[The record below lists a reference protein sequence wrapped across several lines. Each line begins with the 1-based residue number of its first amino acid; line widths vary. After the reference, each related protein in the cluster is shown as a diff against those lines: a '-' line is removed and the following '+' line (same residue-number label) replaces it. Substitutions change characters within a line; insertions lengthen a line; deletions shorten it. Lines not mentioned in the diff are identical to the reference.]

1 MISSSRSTY
10 HALYIEL
17 GMRIFIAE
25 DQLKLAASIKR
36 GLERYGFAVDH
47 LANGAEVAE
56 HLIVHHKLYDVI
68 LLDLM
73 LPGRSGFDICHS
85 LRERGIATPILVLT
99 AKNTTADKVV
109 LLNAGAD
116 DYLTKPF
123 SFAELVARLQALM
136 RRPDHSLPTELC
148 VGALR
153 LDEGKHKVFCNEK
166 EVKLT
171 AKEFSLLEFFM
182 RHPDEVLD
190 RELILDHVWDFNF
203 NSFSNVVDVHVKNLR
218 KKLCQT
224 EEKVFIETVEGVGY
238 RLVS

>member
-1 MISSSRSTY
+1 
-10 HALYIEL
+10 
-17 GMRIFIAE
+17 MRIFIAE
-25 DQLKLAASIKR
+25 DQIKLAMSIKR

-47 LANGAEVAE
+47 KINGSEAAE
-56 HLIVHHKLYDVI
+56 HLIIHHNTYDVVI
-68 LLDLM
+68 LDLM
-73 LPGRSGFDICHS
+73 LPGRSGFDICRA
-85 LRERGIATPILVLT
+85 LRDRGIKVPILILT

-123 SFAELVARLQALM
+123 SFAELVARIQALM
-136 RRPDHSLPTELC
+136 RRPDNTLPTELV
-148 VGALR
+148 VGSLR
-153 LDEGKHKVFCNEK
+153 LDPGKHRVFCSEK
-166 EVKLT
+166 EIKLT
-171 AKEFSLLEFFM
+171 AKEFALLEFFM

-218 KKLCQT
+218 KKLNCA